1 MEPIVRDLEMRV
13 TRVVEKADAQHV
25 LACVSGGADS
35 VALLLALLAAGAD
48 VTTLHCN
55 FHLRGEESM
64 RDQRL
69 VESLCRRLGV
79 PLEVQDF
86 NVREWIDSHPATTG
100 VEEACRELRY
110 GWFRE
115 RAHALGAVIATGHNA
130 DDNVETF
137 LLNLFRGSGLNGL
150 KCMSEFNGEILRP
163 LISTTREEILAYLAA
178 KGEPFVTDSTNLQ
191 SDFRRNFLRNELIP
205 LAETRWPALKRVITR
220 TIENLRGEHAMLRRL
235 RDRNADHST
244 VLPLADILADREG
257 ALATVFHFIAP
268 HGGSRF
274 TAAEAVRTA
283 FATPYRSGAR
293 WKLDDGK
300 GLLAERERF
309 RITESEADE
318 NPSEIFICEEIEST
332 PESLAEMRRPCGN
345 SVLYLPRSLDHYIL
359 RHPVAGDRIRPLGM
373 KGSRLLADVMRDAGI
388 STDRRKRIWVAVE
401 KSSDPTEPA
410 DVIWA
415 EGVRRSRSQLVA
427 PDAKTFYRV
436 RRLR

>member
-1 MEPIVRDLEMRV
+1 MEKIVSDIEKRVARILEETQGCR
-13 TRVVEKADAQHV
+13 V

-35 VALLLALLAAGAD
+35 VVLLLALLAAGAD
-48 VTTLHCN
+48 VTALHCN

-64 RDQRL
+64 RDQRS
-69 VESLCRRLGV
+69 VEDLCRRLGV
-79 PLEVQDF
+79 LLEIKDF

-115 RAHALGAVIATGHNA
+115 RARATGAVIATGHNA

-150 KCMSEFNGEILRP
+150 KCMSAFNGEILRP
-163 LISTTREEILAYLAA
+163 LISVTRGEILAYLAE
-178 KGEPFVTDSTNLQ
+178 KGEGFVTDSTNLQ

-205 LAETRWPALKRVITR
+205 LAETRWPALKRGITR

-235 RDRNADHST
+235 CEGSAEHHAT
-244 VLPLADILADREG
+244 LPLSDILADREG

-268 HGGSRF
+268 HDGSRF

-283 FATPYRSGAR
+283 FATPYRSGAK
-293 WKLDDGK
+293 WKLGDDSE
-300 GLLAERERF
+300 LLAERERF
-309 RITESEADE
+309 RIVESGADE
-318 NPSEIFICEEIEST
+318 NPDEIFVCEEIAATSENM
-332 PESLAEMRRPCGN
+332 AEMRKPCGN
-345 SVLYLPRSLDHYIL
+345 RLLYLPRPLDHYIL
-359 RHPVAGDRIRPLGM
+359 RHPAAGDRIRPLGM

-388 STDRRKRIWVAVE
+388 PPDRRKRVWVVVDRSA
-401 KSSDPTEPA
+401 DPTQPA

-415 EGVRRSRSQLVA
+415 EGVRRSRSHLVS
-427 PDAKTFYRV
+427 PDATTFYRV
-436 RRLR
+436 RRLP